1 MDSATQG
8 HIRST
13 LLQREQQQRN
23 IRKSRNFWRTVN
35 QYYDSSNHLRV
46 LFQQYGSVWCKVLP
60 FCFLNMG
67 LSCTLVYLMKYHN
80 ITLDI
85 SSQTH
90 SVLSVIAA
98 FLSVTKITLS
108 LDRYQLLREQLS
120 ILYREPREFIQH
132 MAVFT
137 RNDDPNNIS
146 KPSSSIGGAGMG
158 RSTTQPRP
166 QKSPNIDPLSVA
178 PEWRSDVAFLLMI
191 LIRTVV
197 AALSYDATGIPAWDI
212 PELTHSE
219 IRNDLCSN
227 LDMNISDPTNGTN
240 VSVPSDKYE
249 EQRGKNFRVPI
260 RIAFL
265 LRGQIYSQRTRLNVM
280 MEYLEE
286 STLFNSLTIF
296 MNAYHEYVDSLM
308 I

>member
-1 MDSATQG
+1 MIDIATPGRINNARPQQA
-8 HIRST
+8 
-13 LLQREQQQRN
+13 QRRHPPRN
-23 IRKSRNFWRTVN
+23 FRKSRTFWHMVN
-35 QYYDSSNHLRV
+35 QYYDSSNHIRV

-67 LSCTLVYLMKYHN
+67 LSCSLVYLMKYQN

-108 LDRYQLLREQLS
+108 LDRYQQLREQLS
-120 ILYREPREFIQH
+120 ILYREPREFIHH

-137 RNDDPNNIS
+137 RNDTPNSTS
-146 KPSSSIGGAGMG
+146 KPPSSMGGAGMG
-158 RSTTQPRP
+158 RSSAQPRP
-166 QKSPNIDPLSVA
+166 PHQPSIDPLTAA
-178 PEWRSDVAFLLMI
+178 PEWRSEVAYLLMM
-191 LIRTVV
+191 LIRTVL
-197 AALSYDATGIPAWDI
+197 AALSFDATGMPAWEI
-212 PELTHSE
+212 PELAHSE

-227 LDMNISDPTNGTN
+227 LDAHYSNTNNGANAGSPLDTY
-240 VSVPSDKYE
+240 D

-265 LRGQIYSQRTRLNVM
+265 LRESIYSQRTRLNVM

-286 STLFNSLTIF
+286 STLFNSLTVF
-296 MNAYHEYVDSLM
+296 MAAYHE
-308 I
+308 